1 MSYREISVLFV
12 KCSMKIKENEMK
24 KIICDRC
31 GDECVNGTY
40 YTIDI
45 YGYDMDDTPKYGISV
60 DAANQNLGTNLSKVW
75 GTEQRYCK
83 KCRDEIWAF
92 MFHNE
97 RK

>member
-1 MSYREISVLFV
+1 
-12 KCSMKIKENEMK
+12 
-24 KIICDRC
+24 
-31 GDECVNGTY
+31 
-40 YTIDI
+40 
-45 YGYDMDDTPKYGISV
+45 MDDTPKYGISV

-75 GTEQRYCK
+75 GTERQYCK